1 MKRNITNKYL
11 GAIALALLS
20 ALASNAQ
27 AQVVIFSGFDQ
38 SVGNPA
44 SGSPLG
50 WVVGDASNV
59 TMAYV
64 DGAGAGGSQA
74 VVITTDFTG
83 GGFGIAEYEYRNMS
97 VSGNTSANLSD
108 YTLSFDAAVNVAN
121 AGFWLVVSAPQY
133 DSVVDYLASP
143 SAILISNPNT
153 FEHFTLN
160 LASDF
165 QDGHIGTFDPLSEWW
180 QVDFNMMSEDFGDPS
195 TGDQLIISNL
205 ELTMVPEPSSLALC
219 ALSAAAGLVFLRR
232 RTMRHI
238 NSLFWHSIARP
249 GANRQDGG
257 AAGSGAVRWG
267 ETPGEPLVGQI
278 VRFPACEDARPTNFL
293 AKLYRDRAA
302 ASISRLSCLL
312 EA

>member
-1 MKRNITNKYL
+1 MKQNTKGTMKRNITNKYL

-27 AQVVIFSGFDQ
+27 AQVVVFSGFDQ

-97 VSGNTSANLSD
+97 VSGNTSANVSD

-121 AGFWLVVSAPQY
+121 AGVWLVVSTLHNGSPG
-133 DSVVDYLASP
+133 DLSSYLM
-143 SAILISNPNT
+143 ISNPNT

-165 QDGHIGTFDPLSEWW
+165 VGGFPGTFDPLSEWW
-180 QVDFNMMSEDFGDPS
+180 QLDFNMMSQDFGDPS
-195 TGDQLIISNL
+195 TGNQLIISNL

-219 ALSAAAGLVFLRR
+219 ALSAVMGLTFLRR
-232 RTMRHI
+232 RTMRPI
-238 NSLFWHSIARP
+238 NSLLWQSIARP

-257 AAGSGAVRWG
+257 AAA
-267 ETPGEPLVGQI
+267 
-278 VRFPACEDARPTNFL
+278 
-293 AKLYRDRAA
+293 
-302 ASISRLSCLL
+302 
-312 EA
+312 

>member
-1 MKRNITNKYL
+1 L

-27 AQVVIFSGFDQ
+27 AQVVIFGGFDQ

-50 WVVGDASNV
+50 WVVGDASN
-59 TMAYV
+59 
-64 DGAGAGGSQA
+64 
-74 VVITTDFTG
+74 
-83 GGFGIAEYEYRNMS
+83 
-97 VSGNTSANLSD
+97 
-108 YTLSFDAAVNVAN
+108 
-121 AGFWLVVSAPQY
+121 
-133 DSVVDYLASP
+133 
-143 SAILISNPNT
+143 PNT

-160 LASDF
+160 LTSDF
-165 QDGHIGTFDPLSEWW
+165 GDGLPDTFDPLSEWW
-180 QVDFNMMSEDFGDPS
+180 QVDFNMMSQDFGDPS

-219 ALSAAAGLVFLRR
+219 ALSAVAGLAFLRR
-232 RTMRHI
+232 RTMHSTY
-238 NSLFWHSIARP
+238 SLFWQSITRP
-249 GANRQDGG
+249 GAHRQDGG

-302 ASISRLSCLL
+302 ASISRLSCLV